1 MLAFIILFS
10 LLLELS
16 IYLPAAWPHRKLFA
30 SVTMLIIGFTTG
42 VLVASRWN
50 IIAGVIAVI
59 AAFRVINLLRIL
71 KERMH
76 EAYLLRAARRTSVF
90 LGIYLLCGL
99 LVLIYHTRVA
109 ISRYDFLY
117 ALAALQLSAALI
129 LIIIT
134 AYNIRKTRHRPA
146 LEYYSDKELPTVTIA
161 IPARNETNDLEA
173 CLKTIIANDYPKLEI
188 LVLDDCSQDKTPEI
202 IRGFAHDGVRFIKG
216 AEPAER
222 WLAKNQAYQR
232 LYEEANG
239 DLILFCG
246 VDVRFGPQAIR
257 SLVTTLLNRK
267 KSMVSIMPRRLT
279 NTPAAAF
286 IQPMRYWWE
295 LALPRRFFNRPP
307 VLSTCWLIKRDA
319 LKKCGSFAAVSHN
332 ILPERYFTRE
342 LVKQDSYSFVRADD
356 LLDIQTAKTLD
367 EQRAT
372 ALRMRYPQIRRRP
385 ELVLPMTLAELLLLL
400 GPFVLAF
407 AGLIW
412 HLGIIGWLSATA
424 AVVLVAT
431 HVVILSVSNPPNISL
446 AFLNLPVVILTEV
459 FLTYESMLKYEF
471 SVVDWKGRNICI
483 PVMHTIPHLPNV

>member
-1 MLAFIILFS
+1 MA
-10 LLLELS
+10 EKKRE
-16 IYLPAAWPHRKLFA
+16 PR
-30 SVTMLIIGFTTG
+30 
-42 VLVASRWN
+42 R
-50 IIAGVIAVI
+50 
-59 AAFRVINLLRIL
+59 L
-71 KERMH
+71 K
-76 EAYLLRAARRTSVF
+76 
-90 LGIYLLCGL
+90 
-99 LVLIYHTRVA
+99 
-109 ISRYDFLY
+109 
-117 ALAALQLSAALI
+117 
-129 LIIIT
+129 
-134 AYNIRKTRHRPA
+134 KT
-146 LEYYSDKELPTVTIA
+146 EKELPTVTIA

-173 CLKTIIANDYPKLEI
+173 CLQTIVANDYPKLEI

-202 IRGFAHDGVRFIKG
+202 IRDFAHDGVRFIKG

-267 KSMVSIMPRRLT
+267 KSMVSVMPRRLT

-307 VLSTCWLIKRDA
+307 VLSTCWLIRRQV
-319 LKKCGSFAAVSHN
+319 LERTGTFAAVSHN
-332 ILPERYFTRE
+332 ILPERYFARE
-342 LVKQDSYSFVRADD
+342 LVKQDGYSFVRADD
-356 LLDIQTAKTLD
+356 LLDIQTAKALD

-372 ALRMRYPQIRRRP
+372 AVRMRYPQVHRRP
-385 ELVLPMTLAELLLLL
+385 ELVLPMTLAELLMLF

-407 AGLIW
+407 ASLIW
-412 HLGIIGWLSATA
+412 HLGIIGWLSAAA
-424 AVVLVAT
+424 AVLLVVT
-431 HVVILSVSNPPNISL
+431 HILILAVSNPPNISL
-446 AFLNLPVVILTEV
+446 AFLNLPVVILTEI

-483 PVMHTIPHLPNV
+483 PVMHVIPQSDFRRRTSKI